1 VSHSTPPRTRFA
13 PSPTGFLHIG
23 GVRTALFNW
32 LFSRRHGG
40 KYVLRIDDTDQQRNV
55 EAALAPILHGFHWLG
70 LGWDEGPEIGGP
82 YAPYFQSQRSARYQA
97 AVDELLRSGHAYHDY
112 ATPEE
117 MDAERKA
124 AERDKRQFQY
134 SRTWAAATDAD
145 RARFEAEG
153 RKRVVRLKMP
163 REGRLMLKDLVR
175 GTVEFAWSEEADH
188 VIQRTDGSFIYHL
201 ANVVDDRDFG
211 ITHVIRA
218 EEHLSNTPRQ
228 IFIAE
233 SLGYALPAYAHLPYV
248 AEPGSKRKLSKR
260 KLDAYLKHAD
270 FAKVHQHGT
279 AIAAAMKM
287 AIAPETFNPVV
298 VDFYEQV
305 GYLPD
310 AIVNYLV
317 LLGWSL
323 DDKTEFISRAQ
334 MVESFSL
341 ERVNPGPASFDPTKL
356 LAFQAEYMRKLPASD
371 KVAGVLPFLER
382 AGWVTAPVSDDTR
395 AYVARVV
402 EALGDRIKVFGDI
415 LLQASFFFVAGDE
428 IAFDDKAFA
437 KRVLAP
443 GAVDR
448 LADYRGW
455 LAGQTAFDAAS
466 LDKGTQELMAAKG
479 LGLGDIV
486 HAVRI
491 AVTGVPVGPGLFDT
505 LSVLGKE
512 TCLRRIDRTL
522 VKARAA

>member
-1 VSHSTPPRTRFA
+1 VSPPRTRFA

-32 LFSRRHGG
+32 LFARRHGG
-40 KYVLRIDDTDQQRNV
+40 KYVLRIDDTDQQRNI

-70 LGWDEGPEIGGP
+70 LGWDEGPEVGGP
-82 YAPYFQSQRSARYQA
+82 FAPYFQSQRSARYQA
-97 AVDELLRSGHAYHDY
+97 AVDELLRRGHAYHDY
-112 ATPEE
+112 ASAEE

-124 AERDKRQFQY
+124 AERDKRPFQY
-134 SRTWAAATDAD
+134 GRTWMAATADD

-153 RKRVVRLKMP
+153 RKHVVRLKMP
-163 REGRLMLKDLVR
+163 RAGQLLLKDLVR
-175 GTVEFAWSEEADH
+175 GTVEFSWSEEADH
-188 VIQRTDGSFIYHL
+188 VIQRSDGSFIYHL
-201 ANVVDDRDFG
+201 ANVVDDQEFG

-228 IFIAE
+228 VFIAE
-233 SLGYALPAYAHLPYV
+233 SLGYPLPAYAHLPYV

-260 KLDAYLKHAD
+260 KLDAYLKNAD

-279 AIAAAMKM
+279 AIAAAMKLPT
-287 AIAPETFNPVV
+287 APETFNPVV

-310 AIVNYLV
+310 AVVNYLL

-323 DDKTEFISRAQ
+323 DDRTEIITRAQ
-334 MVESFSL
+334 MVETFSL
-341 ERVNPGPASFDPTKL
+341 ERVNPAPASFDPTKL
-356 LAFQAEYMRKLPASD
+356 LAFQMQYMRDVPLAD
-371 KVAGVLPFLER
+371 KVAGVLPYLER
-382 AGWVTAPVSDDTR
+382 AGLVTVPVADDTR
-395 AYVARVV
+395 AYVARIV
-402 EALGDRIKVFGDI
+402 EILGDRIRVFGDI
-415 LLQASFFFVAGDE
+415 LLQAPFFFGEEV
-428 IAFDDKAFA
+428 AFDDKAFA

-443 GAVDR
+443 GAADR
-448 LADYRGW
+448 LAAYRGW
-455 LAGQTAFDAAS
+455 LADQAAFDAQF
-466 LDKGTQELMAAKG
+466 LEKGTQDLMAAKG

-512 TCLRRIDRTL
+512 ACLRRIDRAL
-522 VKARAA
+522 AKARSS

>member
-1 VSHSTPPRTRFA
+1 VTAPRTRFA

-32 LFSRRHGG
+32 LYSRRHGG

-55 EAALAPILHGFHWLG
+55 EAALAPILHGFRWLG
-70 LGWDEGPEIGGP
+70 LDWDEGPEIGGP
-82 YAPYFQSQRSARYQA
+82 FAPYFQSQRSARYQA
-97 AVDELLRSGHAYHDY
+97 AVDELLRRGHAYHDY
-112 ATPEE
+112 ASAEE

-124 AERDKRQFQY
+124 AEADKRQFQY
-134 SRTWAAATDAD
+134 SRTWMATTDEQ
-145 RARFEAEG
+145 RARFEGEG
-153 RKRVVRLKMP
+153 RKHVVRLKMP
-163 REGRLMLKDLVR
+163 RAGQLLLKDLVR
-175 GTVEFAWSEEADH
+175 GTVEFAWTEEADH
-188 VIQRTDGSFIYHL
+188 VIQRSDGSFIYHL
-201 ANVVDDRDFG
+201 ANVVDDQDFG

-228 IFIAE
+228 VFIAQ
-233 SLGYALPAYAHLPYV
+233 SLGYPLPAYAHLPYV

-287 AIAPETFNPVV
+287 TAAPETFNPVV

-310 AIVNYLV
+310 AVVNYLL

-323 DDKTEFISRAQ
+323 DDKTEFMTRAQ
-334 MVESFSL
+334 MIENFSL
-341 ERVNPGPASFDPTKL
+341 ERVNPAPASFDPTKL
-356 LAFQAEYMRKLPASD
+356 LAFQAQYMRDLPVGD
-371 KVAGVLPFLER
+371 KVAGVLPFLAR
-382 AGWVTAPVSDDTR
+382 AGLVAEPVGDGTR
-395 AYVARVV
+395 AYVGRIV

-415 LLQASFFFVAGDE
+415 LLQATFFFGDE
-428 IAFDDKAFA
+428 FTFDDKAFA

-443 GAVDR
+443 GAVDL
-448 LADYRGW
+448 LASYRDW
-455 LAGQTAFDAAS
+455 LAARTAFDARA
-466 LDKGTQELMAAKG
+466 LEEDTKKLMEERG

-486 HAVRI
+486 HSVRI

-505 LSVLGKE
+505 LAVLGKD
-512 TCLRRIDRTL
+512 TCLKRIDRAL
-522 VKARAA
+522 AKARAGGRSP

>member
-1 VSHSTPPRTRFA
+1 VTPPRTRFA

-32 LFSRRHGG
+32 LYARRHGG

-55 EAALAPILHGFHWLG
+55 EAALAPILHGFRWLG
-70 LGWDEGPEIGGP
+70 LEWDEGPEVGGP
-82 YAPYFQSQRSARYQA
+82 FAPYFQSQRGARYQA
-97 AVDELLRSGHAYHDY
+97 AVDELLRRGHAYHDY
-112 ATPEE
+112 ASAEE
-117 MDAERKA
+117 MDGERKA
-124 AERDKRQFQY
+124 AERDKRPFQY
-134 SRTWAAATDAD
+134 SRTWMAETPED

-153 RKRVVRLKMP
+153 RKHVVRLKMP
-163 REGRLMLKDLVR
+163 RAGQLLLKDLVR

-201 ANVVDDRDFG
+201 ANVVDDHDFG
-211 ITHVIRA
+211 VTHVIRA

-233 SLGYALPAYAHLPYV
+233 GLGYPLPAHAHLPYV

-260 KLDAYLKHAD
+260 KLDAYLKNVD

-279 AIAAAMKM
+279 AIAAAMKLE
-287 AIAPETFNPVV
+287 ATPETFNPVV

-310 AIVNYLV
+310 AVVNYLL

-323 DDKTEFISRAQ
+323 DDRTEFMTRAQ
-334 MVESFSL
+334 MIENFSL
-341 ERVNPGPASFDPTKL
+341 ERVNPAPASFDPTKL
-356 LAFQAEYMRKLPASD
+356 LAFQAQYMRDLPLAD
-371 KVAGVLPFLER
+371 KVAGVLPYLER
-382 AGWVTAPVSDDTR
+382 AGWLTAPVSDDTR
-395 AYVARVV
+395 AYVARIV

-415 LLQASFFFVAGDE
+415 LLQAPFFFGDE
-428 IAFDDKAFA
+428 VTFDDKAFA

-455 LAGQTAFDAAS
+455 LADQTAFDAPS
-466 LDKGTQELMAAKG
+466 LEKATQDLMAAKG

-505 LSVLGKE
+505 LAVLGKE
-512 TCLRRIDRTL
+512 ACLRRIDRTL
-522 VKARAA
+522 VKARAG